1 MYMVL
6 YIERYIVCIYI
17 YIYIYI
23 YIARYDDIYHRART
37 TGAPAVRR
45 STRRPARVSTRR
57 RIFR

>member
-6 YIERYIVCIYI
+6 YIERYIVC
-17 YIYIYI
+17 IYIYI